1 MGAVAKS
8 YMRKGFLIYE
18 ALRKYLVI
26 QYMKLSSVTYDLLD
40 FHIQYMRKFCFSF
53 YQCSSDCC
61 VHREGET
68 AELSCDTLGSPV
80 PTVRWTRRDR
90 DLSGLAHRAII
101 GALSAGSGALSAGS
115 TGGGGRLLLM
125 NVTASYAG
133 SYTCTASN
141 GLKYPLASLDI
152 LLVVL
157 CKSNAFLHVVDPDPD
172 PHRSAFIFSRLDP
185 DPGAQKRPP
194 KVIKFQVLTCWFNF
208 LVIKTLD
215 PETETH

>member
-1 MGAVAKS
+1 M
-8 YMRKGFLIYE
+8 
-18 ALRKYLVI
+18 
-26 QYMKLSSVTYDLLD
+26 
-40 FHIQYMRKFCFSF
+40 
-53 YQCSSDCC
+53 
-61 VHREGET
+61 HREGET

-90 DLSGLAHRAII
+90 DLSGLAHRAVIAGG
-101 GALSAGSGALSAGS
+101 GAHSAGGGVLSAGS

-157 CKSNAFLHVVDPDPD
+157 CKSYCFLLCCGSGSGSAWIRIHFWSAASVS
-172 PHRSAFIFSRLDP
+172 RSA
-185 DPGAQKRPP
+185 KVTP
-194 KVIKFQVLTCWFNF
+194 KSNEISSFDVL
-208 LVIKTLD
+208 V
-215 PETETH
+215 

>member
-1 MGAVAKS
+1 M
-8 YMRKGFLIYE
+8 YFRELT
-18 ALRKYLVI
+18 
-26 QYMKLSSVTYDLLD
+26 Q
-40 FHIQYMRKFCFSF
+40 
-53 YQCSSDCC
+53 CC

-90 DLSGLAHRAII
+90 DLSGMAHRAII
-101 GALSAGSGALSAGS
+101 GAHSAGSGALSSGS

-157 CKSNAFLHVVDPDPD
+157 CKSYCFL
-172 PHRSAFIFSRLDP
+172 
-185 DPGAQKRPP
+185 Q
-194 KVIKFQVLTCWFNF
+194 
-208 LVIKTLD
+208 
-215 PETETH
+215 

>member
-1 MGAVAKS
+1 
-8 YMRKGFLIYE
+8 
-18 ALRKYLVI
+18 
-26 QYMKLSSVTYDLLD
+26 
-40 FHIQYMRKFCFSF
+40 
-53 YQCSSDCC
+53 

-101 GALSAGSGALSAGS
+101 GAHSAGGGALSAGS

-125 NVTASYAG
+125 NVTSSYAG

-157 CKSNAFLHVVDPDPD
+157 RKSCCGSGSGSG
-172 PHRSAFIFSRLDP
+172 SAWIRIHFGRLDP
-185 DPGAQKRPP
+185 DPGVQK
-194 KVIKFQVLTCWFNF
+194 
-208 LVIKTLD
+208 
-215 PETETH
+215 

>member
-1 MGAVAKS
+1 M
-8 YMRKGFLIYE
+8 
-18 ALRKYLVI
+18 
-26 QYMKLSSVTYDLLD
+26 
-40 FHIQYMRKFCFSF
+40 C
-53 YQCSSDCC
+53 
-61 VHREGET
+61 REGET

-90 DLSGLAHRAII
+90 DLSGLTHRAII

-115 TGGGGRLLLM
+115 PGGGGRLLLM

-157 CKSNAFLHVVDPDPD
+157 CKSYCFLQC
-172 PHRSAFIFSRLDP
+172 RGSGSGSESAWVRIHFARLDP
-185 DPGAQKRPP
+185 DPGGQK
-194 KVIKFQVLTCWFNF
+194 
-208 LVIKTLD
+208 
-215 PETETH
+215 